1 MKKTFLNF
9 LILTTTIFFSA
20 VNAVEICNDKQVL
33 GVIEK
38 VQLAEQHVVLDAKL
52 DTGADMSSL
61 SATDVSMF
69 THDNKTF
76 VHFTVYIPAIQQ
88 KIILNAPLIDYAR
101 IRVRHEANTTQE
113 YVDRPVISLP
123 VCINKQR
130 VTLPM
135 NLTDRTNLE
144 YPMLIGKDV
153 LERLH
158 ILVDVSQKYSVTP
171 DC

>member
-1 MKKTFLNF
+1 MKKLSL
-9 LILTTTIFFSA
+9 LILMLIPYFLTA
-20 VNAVEICNDKQVL
+20 NAVEICNDKQVL

-38 VQLAEQHVVLDAKL
+38 VQLTEQHVILDAKL

-69 THDNKTF
+69 THDNKQY
-76 VHFTVYIPAIQQ
+76 VHFTVYVPAIQQ

-101 IRVRHEANTTQE
+101 IRVRHEANSTQE

-130 VTLPM
+130 VMLSV
-135 NLTDRTNLE
+135 NLTDRTNLQ

-153 LERLH
+153 LEQLH
-158 ILVDVSQKYSVTP
+158 ILVDVSQKYSITP

>member
-1 MKKTFLNF
+1 MQKIFFNF
-9 LILTTTIFFSA
+9 LILIITIFFSA
-20 VNAVEICNDKQVL
+20 ANAVEICNNKQVL

-38 VQLAEQHVVLDAKL
+38 IQLTDQHVVLDAKL

-61 SATDVSMF
+61 SATDVSIF
-69 THDNKTF
+69 THDNKQY
-76 VHFTVYIPAIQQ
+76 VHFTVYVPAIQQ

-113 YVDRPVISLP
+113 YVDRPVVSLP

-130 VTLPM
+130 VMLPV
-135 NLTDRTNLE
+135 NLTDRTNLQ

-153 LERLH
+153 LEQLH